1 MQKHEL
7 SQMRSSFI
15 IYFENDLENCR
26 INTMKEKKYLKKL
39 NS

>member
-26 INTMKEKKYLKKL
+26 INTTKKKKIPEKVE
-39 NS
+39 